1 MYAHAHDKTKLHC
14 PYAVIVPHYIS
25 INNLG
30 FILLPSVEATNAFR
44 NVSRCCPFSLRNR
57 NGTERR
63 IMRPKPSGIAPAMPP
78 GPAGTNSPGERRN
91 ECKRSL
97 PLSVGFWR
105 RRCRNSSNTCF
116 KKKNLTIKMQWLI
129 IFHVI
134 SQPCHHK
141 WNEYGLKCAA
151 GIQKLHLG

>member
-1 MYAHAHDKTKLHC
+1 MYTHAHDKTKLQYY
-14 PYAVIVPHYIS
+14 PSAVIVSHYIS

-30 FILLPSVEATNAFR
+30 FTLLPSVEATNAFR
-44 NVSRCCPFSLRNR
+44 NVSRCCPFSLRSR

-63 IMRPKPSGIAPAMPP
+63 IMRPKPSGIAPAIPP
-78 GPAGTNSPGERRN
+78 GPAGTNSPGDCRN

-116 KKKNLTIKMQWLI
+116 NKRIFTIK
-129 IFHVI
+129 
-134 SQPCHHK
+134 
-141 WNEYGLKCAA
+141 
-151 GIQKLHLG
+151 IQ

>member
-1 MYAHAHDKTKLHC
+1 MYTHAHDKTKLQYY
-14 PYAVIVPHYIS
+14 PSAVIVSHYIS

-30 FILLPSVEATNAFR
+30 FTLLPSVEATNAFR
-44 NVSRCCPFSLRNR
+44 NVSRCCPFSLRSR

-63 IMRPKPSGIAPAMPP
+63 IMRPKPSGIAPAIPP
-78 GPAGTNSPGERRN
+78 GPAGTNSPGDCRN

-116 KKKNLTIKMQWLI
+116 NKRIFTIKIQWPI
-129 IFHVI
+129 IFCVV
-134 SQPCHHK
+134 SQPCHHT
-141 WNEYGLKCAA
+141 WNEDG
-151 GIQKLHLG
+151 